1 MINGKVL
8 LLLVAGGSL
17 GTIIRYLIYLLA
29 DKHLNHLLPWGTLIV
44 NLTGSLIIGF
54 AWGFM
59 EKSHVPP
66 SVMLFLFIGILGSFT
81 TFSTFAFDNMSLA
94 QSGAYKMM
102 TINILLNNIGG
113 IMLCFGAFHFAKLVL
128 K

>member
-1 MINGKVL
+1 MFHGKVL
-8 LLLVAGGSL
+8 ILLIAGGSL
-17 GTIIRYLIYLLA
+17 GTLLRYLIYLTA
-29 DKHLNHLLPWGTLIV
+29 DKYLNHLLPWGTLIV

-54 AWGFM
+54 AWGLM
-59 EKSHVPP
+59 EKTHVPP
-66 SVMLFLFIGILGSFT
+66 SVRLFLFIGILGSFT

-102 TINILLNNIGG
+102 VLNILLNNLGG
-113 IMLCFGAFHFAKLVL
+113 IMLCIGAFHLAKHIL